1 MRYLIALAVLLAGC
15 SSATQPSPSKPAG
28 APTTAPAA
36 STANPGGSGPPP
48 PPNAGGSLASPTTGS
63 PPELGGLGGATAP
76 PTRLRLAYPQPSASQ
91 TPLWVAQDAGFYARY
106 GLDVEL
112 QYVRGGNTLTKAL
125 ITRDVDVASSG
136 GNATLEATLQ
146 GVDLTIIA
154 SASNVLTFSIF
165 GKPEVASLG
174 DLAGRTVGLYSRGSL
189 TETALRVAAESVG
202 LDVDRSVSMVPF
214 GDAPGV
220 LAALEGGA
228 VPAGVLSAP
237 FTVVARNAGYREL
250 VDVAD
255 LGYPFLQGSLATT
268 RTYAAEQPATIT
280 AFLKAYLAGIKLARE
295 DPAQAKR
302 SIAKYTETD
311 DAAVL
316 DESYRA
322 YAPTWEPLPYA
333 TDAAIRG
340 VLRWLPTEGAATADP
355 ARFKDDHFLRDLETA
370 GFVRELYPNGVR

>member
-1 MRYLIALAVLLAGC
+1 MIVAAWLVACAP
-15 SSATQPSPSKPAG
+15 SA
-28 APTTAPAA
+28 AP
-36 STANPGGSGPPP
+36 GSGP
-48 PPNAGGSLASPTTGS
+48 PPNAGGSPAGGS
-63 PPELGGLGGATAP
+63 PSSSSPPGSGGAARTEQGGGGAAA

-106 GLDVEL
+106 GLDVDL

-125 ITRDVDVASSG
+125 IARDVDVASSG

-165 GKPEVASLG
+165 GRPEVASLA

-189 TETALRVAAESVG
+189 TETALRVAAESVA

-220 LAALEGGA
+220 LAAMEGGA
-228 VPAGVLSAP
+228 VQAGVLSAP
-237 FTVVARNAGYREL
+237 FTVVARNSGYREL
-250 VDVAD
+250 VDVASLD
-255 LGYPFLQGSLATT
+255 YPFLQGSLATT
-268 RTYAAEQPATIT
+268 RGYAAEQPSTIT

-355 ARFKDDHFLRDLETA
+355 ARFKDDHFLRELETS